1 MTDSPGRTSPGSSP
15 SEETDKAAE
24 TAEAIEAIEATEAAQ
39 EGRPAQWAQEQ
50 PPPGDW
56 STSAQGPPRQRRS
69 TGERAR
75 ARTGPGPSHGAGGGV
90 PGSQGPQ
97 GPQGPQA
104 GWQQA
109 GRPQWGRPQAPQPG
123 VIPLRPLQAGEIVE
137 GAVRTMRIHWRA
149 VLGISLTV
157 AVGTQA
163 VATVVD
169 RLWDRGTPELDPLGG
184 ATPETPQELVEAI
197 GNGLGGIGV
206 AWLLSL
212 VGSITAAALLTVIV
226 SRAVLGRPVT
236 AREAWR
242 SARPQLGRMA
252 GLMVLVPMLLIGVF
266 AVAIVW
272 GLLAAA
278 AGAEQAGMSLTAV
291 GGLAAMV
298 VATWLWIRYSLAAP
312 ALMLEKQGVAAAM
325 QRSAKLVRGAWWRV
339 FGIQLISILIT
350 ALVALMAQAVVVVF
364 DVFIHGT
371 GDQSVA
377 DATDWAS
384 LIEIGIAAVVS
395 SALTLPVSAGMTALL
410 YMDQRIRRESL
421 DVELAR
427 SAGEGK

>member
-24 TAEAIEAIEATEAAQ
+24 AAEAAQ

-56 STSAQGPPRQRRS
+56 STSAQGPPRQRRG

-75 ARTGPGPSHGAGGGV
+75 AQTGPGPGHGGAGGV
-90 PGSQGPQ
+90 PGQP
-97 GPQGPQA
+97 GPQA
-104 GWQQA
+104 GRQQP

-157 AVGTQA
+157 AVGTQV
-163 VATVVD
+163 VATMVD
-169 RLWDRGTPELDPLGG
+169 RLWDQGTPELDPLGG
-184 ATPETPQELVEAI
+184 ATPETPQELVGAI

-212 VGSITAAALLTVIV
+212 IGSITAAALLTVIV

-266 AVAIVW
+266 AAGIVW
-272 GLLAAA
+272 GLLVAA
-278 AGAEQAGMSLTAV
+278 AGAEQAGMSLTAL

-325 QRSAKLVRGAWWRV
+325 QRSAKLVRGSWWRV

-350 ALVALMAQAVVVVF
+350 ALVGLMAQAIVLVF
-364 DVFIHGT
+364 DVFIHG
-371 GDQSVA
+371 GGGQSVA

-384 LIEIGIAAVVS
+384 LIEVGIAAVVS

-427 SAGEGK
+427 SASEGK

>member
-15 SEETDKAAE
+15 SDETDQADKAGK
-24 TAEAIEAIEATEAAQ
+24 AAQ
-39 EGRPAQWAQEQ
+39 EDRPTHWAQEQ

-56 STSAQGPPRQRRS
+56 STSAQGPPRPPRQRLG

-75 ARTGPGPSHGAGGGV
+75 AQSAPQQGRREAGGL
-90 PGSQGPQ
+90 PGQRPGQ
-97 GPQGPQA
+97 QH

-109 GRPQWGRPQAPQPG
+109 GRPQWGGPPRAPQPG

-157 AVGTQA
+157 AIGTQA

-169 RLWDRGTPELDPLGG
+169 RVWDRGAVELDPLGG
-184 ATPETPQELVEAI
+184 VTPETPQELVEAI

-212 VGSITAAALLTVIV
+212 VGSITASALLTVIV

-266 AVAIVW
+266 AVGIVW

-278 AGAEQAGMSLTAV
+278 AGAEQAGMSLTAL

-312 ALMLEKQGVAAAM
+312 ALMLEKQGVTAAM
-325 QRSAKLVRGAWWRV
+325 RRSAKLVRGSWWRV

-350 ALVALMAQAVVVVF
+350 ALVSLMAQALVLVF
-364 DVFIHGT
+364 DVFIHGAGM

-377 DATDWAS
+377 SATDWAS
-384 LIEIGIAAVVS
+384 LVEIGIAAVVS
-395 SALTLPVSAGMTALL
+395 SVLTLPVAAGMTALL

-421 DVELAR
+421 DLELAR

>member
-1 MTDSPGRTSPGSSP
+1 MPG
-15 SEETDKAAE
+15 
-24 TAEAIEAIEATEAAQ
+24 Q
-39 EGRPAQWAQEQ
+39 
-50 PPPGDW
+50 
-56 STSAQGPPRQRRS
+56 
-69 TGERAR
+69 
-75 ARTGPGPSHGAGGGV
+75 PGPQ
-90 PGSQGPQ
+90 QGR
-97 GPQGPQA
+97 
-104 GWQQA
+104 QQA
-109 GRPQWGRPQAPQPG
+109 GRPHWGGPPRAPQPG

-157 AVGTQA
+157 AIGTQA

-169 RLWDRGTPELDPLGG
+169 RVWDRSAVELDPLGG
-184 ATPETPQELVEAI
+184 VTPETPQELVEAI
-197 GNGLGGIGV
+197 GNGLGGLGV

-212 VGSITAAALLTVIV
+212 VGSITASALLTVIV

-236 AREAWR
+236 AREAWQ

-266 AVAIVW
+266 AVGIVW

-278 AGAEQAGMSLTAV
+278 AGAEQAGMSLTAL

-312 ALMLEKQGVAAAM
+312 ALMLEKQGVTAAM
-325 QRSAKLVRGAWWRV
+325 RRSAKLVQGSWWRV

-350 ALVALMAQAVVVVF
+350 ALVSLMAQALVLVF
-364 DVFIHGT
+364 DVFVHGA
-371 GDQSVA
+371 GAGAGEQSVA
-377 DATDWAS
+377 SATDWAS
-384 LIEIGIAAVVS
+384 LVEIGIAAVVS
-395 SALTLPVSAGMTALL
+395 SVLTLPVTAGMTALL

-421 DVELAR
+421 DLELAR
-427 SAGEGK
+427 SAGAAT

>member
-15 SEETDKAAE
+15 SDETDKATGPAG
-24 TAEAIEAIEATEAAQ
+24 EADKAAQ
-39 EGRPAQWAQEQ
+39 EGLPAQWAQEQ

-56 STSAQGPPRQRRS
+56 SASSQGPPRQRRG
-69 TGERAR
+69 TRERAR
-75 ARTGPGPSHGAGGGV
+75 AQTDPGPGHEGSRGRV
-90 PGSQGPQ
+90 PGQPGPHT
-97 GPQGPQA
+97 

-197 GNGLGGIGV
+197 GNGMGGIGV

-242 SARPQLGRMA
+242 SARPQLGRMV

-266 AVAIVW
+266 AVGIVW

-278 AGAEQAGMSLTAV
+278 AGAEQAGMSLTAL
-291 GGLAAMV
+291 GGLVAMV

-325 QRSAKLVRGAWWRV
+325 RRSAKLVRGAWWRV

-350 ALVALMAQAVVVVF
+350 ALVGLMAQAVVLVF
-364 DVFIHGT
+364 DVFVHGT
-371 GDQSVA
+371 GGGSVA

-395 SALTLPVSAGMTALL
+395 SALTLPVTAGMTTLL

-421 DVELAR
+421 DVELVR
-427 SAGEGK
+427 SAGGDK

>member
-15 SEETDKAAE
+15 SEETDKADKA
-24 TAEAIEAIEATEAAQ
+24 AEAAQ

-56 STSAQGPPRQRRS
+56 SASAQGPPRQRRG

-75 ARTGPGPSHGAGGGV
+75 AQTGPGPGHGGAGGV
-90 PGSQGPQ
+90 PGQPGQP
-97 GPQGPQA
+97 GPQA
-104 GWQQA
+104 GRQHP

-184 ATPETPQELVEAI
+184 ATPETPQELVGAI

-236 AREAWR
+236 AREAWW

-266 AVAIVW
+266 AVGIVW
-272 GLLAAA
+272 GLLVAA
-278 AGAEQAGMSLTAV
+278 AGAEQAGMSLTAL

-325 QRSAKLVRGAWWRV
+325 QRSAKLVRGSWWRV

-350 ALVALMAQAVVVVF
+350 ALVGLMAQAVVLVF
-364 DVFIHGT
+364 DVFIHG
-371 GDQSVA
+371 GGGQSVA

-427 SAGEGK
+427 SASEGK

>member
-24 TAEAIEAIEATEAAQ
+24 AAEAAEAAQ
-39 EGRPAQWAQEQ
+39 EGRPAQWAREQ

-56 STSAQGPPRQRRS
+56 STSAQGPPRQRRG

-75 ARTGPGPSHGAGGGV
+75 AQTGPGPGHGDASGV
-90 PGSQGPQ
+90 PGRP
-97 GPQGPQA
+97 GPQA

-137 GAVRTMRIHWRA
+137 GAVRAMRIHWRA

-169 RLWDRGTPELDPLGG
+169 RLWDAGTPELDPFGG
-184 ATPETPQELVEAI
+184 ATPETPQELVGAI

-266 AVAIVW
+266 AVGIVW

-278 AGAEQAGMSLTAV
+278 AGAEQAGMSLTAL
-291 GGLAAMV
+291 GGLVAMV

-325 QRSAKLVRGAWWRV
+325 QRSAKLVRGSWWRV

-350 ALVALMAQAVVVVF
+350 ALVSLMAQTVVLVF
-364 DVFIHGT
+364 DVFVHGA
-371 GDQSVA
+371 GGQSVA

-427 SAGEGK
+427 SASEGK

>member
-15 SEETDKAAE
+15 SDETDKATGPAD
-24 TAEAIEAIEATEAAQ
+24 EADKAGKADQ
-39 EGRPAQWAQEQ
+39 EGLPAQWAQEQ

-56 STSAQGPPRQRRS
+56 SASAQGPPRQRRG
-69 TGERAR
+69 TRERAR
-75 ARTGPGPSHGAGGGV
+75 AQTDPGPGHGGAPGGV
-90 PGSQGPQ
+90 PGQPGQPGPQ
-97 GPQGPQA
+97 T

-157 AVGTQA
+157 AIGTQA

-169 RLWDRGTPELDPLGG
+169 RLWDRGTPDLDPLGG

-197 GNGLGGIGV
+197 GNGMGGIGV

-266 AVAIVW
+266 AVGIVW
-272 GLLAAA
+272 GLLVAA
-278 AGAEQAGMSLTAV
+278 AGAERAGMSLTAL

-325 QRSAKLVRGAWWRV
+325 RRSAKLVRGAWWRV

-350 ALVALMAQAVVVVF
+350 ALVGLMAQAVVLVF
-364 DVFIHGT
+364 DVFVHGT
-371 GDQSVA
+371 GGQGQSVA

-395 SALTLPVSAGMTALL
+395 SALTLPVAAGMTALL

-421 DVELAR
+421 DVELVR
-427 SAGEGK
+427 SAGDK

>member
-24 TAEAIEAIEATEAAQ
+24 TAEAIEATEAAQ

-90 PGSQGPQ
+90 P

-252 GLMVLVPMLLIGVF
+252 GLMVLVPVLLIGVF
-266 AVAIVW
+266 AVGIVW

-350 ALVALMAQAVVVVF
+350 ALVALMAQTVVVVF

>member
-1 MTDSPGRTSPGSSP
+1 MTDSPGLTSPGSSP
-15 SEETDKAAE
+15 SDETGDKTDESKKAE
-24 TAEAIEAIEATEAAQ
+24 
-39 EGRPAQWAQEQ
+39 GAQWAKDQ
-50 PPPGDW
+50 PPAGDW
-56 STSAQGPPRQRRS
+56 SVSSPGPPRQRRD

-75 ARTGPGPSHGAGGGV
+75 ARAGHGPGPAGTGGLPQQ
-90 PGSQGPQ
+90 PGWNQWRRPPQ
-97 GPQGPQA
+97 V
-104 GWQQA
+104 
-109 GRPQWGRPQAPQPG
+109 PQPG

-137 GAVRTMRIHWRA
+137 GAVRTMRIHWRS
-149 VLGISLTV
+149 VLGISLAV

-169 RLWDRGTPELDPLGG
+169 RLWERGTPDLDPLGG
-184 ATPETPQELVEAI
+184 ETPQTPQELVDAI

-236 AREAWR
+236 AREAWLN
-242 SARPQLGRMA
+242 AKPQLGRMA
-252 GLMVLVPMLLIGVF
+252 GLMILVPMLLIGVF
-266 AVAIVW
+266 AVGIVW

-291 GGLAAMV
+291 GALAAMG

-312 ALMLEKQGVAAAM
+312 ALMLEKQGVLAAM
-325 QRSAKLVRGAWWRV
+325 RRSAKLVRGAWWRV
-339 FGIQLISILIT
+339 FGIQLISVLMT
-350 ALVALMAQAVVVVF
+350 ALVSLLTQAVVLAF
-364 DVFIHGT
+364 DTFLHGFQEQT
-371 GDQSVA
+371 A
-377 DATDWAS
+377 AAANDWSS
-384 LIEIGIAAVVS
+384 LITIGISAVIS
-395 SALTLPVSAGMTALL
+395 STLTLPVSAGMTALL

-427 SAGEGK
+427 AAGE